1 MNIKLQAA
9 IIVGGAK
16 QFQLT
21 VKSEEIYEKSSE
33 VQVKVG
39 FSVKDLATALRE
51 LSDEDR
57 EFFIE
62 NLLAAT
68 SPEYLESISEARRD
82 YEEGI
87 VIPYEEVFK
96 S

>member
-1 MNIKLQAA
+1 MK
-9 IIVGGAK
+9 
-16 QFQLT
+16 
-21 VKSEEIYEKSSE
+21 KSSE
-33 VQVKVG
+33 VQIKVG

-68 SPEYLESISEARRD
+68 STEYLESISEARRD
-82 YEEGI
+82 YEDG
-87 VIPYEEVFK
+87 VVTPYEEVFR